1 MLIDEILKQVLET
14 RNSAFFYTP
23 PIYQNSISYL
33 FNNPA
38 KILTSNSA
46 EVTSE
51 TLSKIDNEINIG
63 NEGYGFI
70 NYEAGYAFEKKLKA
84 YLDYNNEPLLK
95 FCFFNKK
102 EIICVPSKELN
113 IEYLDEDKRGISSL
127 DLTNSLTEFID
138 KITEIKEQISCGN
151 TYQVNYTIKAKFDL
165 LDDPVM
171 LFKRLIFSQSSKYC
185 AFINNCNG
193 LIISISPELFFS
205 IKNDLITVRPMK
217 GTIKR
222 GFNLNDDLLQ
232 KSKLENSEKDKAENS
247 MIVDLM
253 RNDIGRLSEY
263 DTVEVNRV
271 FEIEK
276 YETLYQMVTEI
287 RARLK
292 NGIKFSDV
300 IRNIFPCGSIT
311 GAPKIRTMQIIH
323 DLEFEKRGIY
333 TGAIG
338 LIRTD
343 EIIFNVAIRTLKI
356 NKNSNTGELGI
367 GSGIVWDSNP
377 EKEYE
382 ETILKSKFLSNPNPY
397 FELLETVRVENN
409 QAFLLEQHL
418 RRLQDSA
425 GYFLFLFELDKLK
438 VEIQK
443 LISNLD
449 PDNKY
454 ILRIRLN
461 KTGIIK
467 MEIRDFPKVSEEINI
482 IVSKNKI
489 NSMNPFQYFKTTN
502 RNLYNN
508 EFVYYSTRNY
518 YDVIFFNEKDELAEG
533 AISNIFI
540 KKDGLWYT
548 PNLSSGIL
556 PGIYREY
563 FISQN
568 KNVTEKIISRTDLIE
583 AEEIM
588 LTNSVK
594 GEIRVNKLYLDENN
608 SLNLSKRI

>member
-1 MLIDEILKQVLET
+1 MLIDEILKQVIET
-14 RNSAFFYTP
+14 RDSAFFYTP
-23 PIYQNSISYL
+23 PIYQNSNSYL
-33 FNNPA
+33 FKNPA
-38 KILTSNSA
+38 RILTSSNA
-46 EVTSE
+46 DDTLD
-51 TLSKIDNEINIG
+51 TLSKIDNEINTG
-63 NEGYGFI
+63 NQGYGII
-70 NYEAGYAFEKKLKA
+70 NYEAGYALEKKLNA

-95 FCFFNKK
+95 FCFFNKE
-102 EIICVPSKELN
+102 EIISLASKELN

-127 DLTNSLTEFID
+127 DLTNPMTEFIN
-138 KITEIKEQISCGN
+138 KIAEIKEQISCGN

-171 LFKRLIFSQSSKYC
+171 LFKRLIFNQSSKYC
-185 AFINNCNG
+185 AFINNCND

-253 RNDIGRLSEY
+253 RNDIGKLSEY
-263 DTVEVNRV
+263 DAVEVNKV

-276 YETLYQMVTEI
+276 YETLYQMVSEI

-311 GAPKIRTMQIIH
+311 GAPKIMTMQIIH
-323 DLEFEKRGIY
+323 DLEYVKRGIY

-338 LIRTD
+338 LIKSD

-356 NKNSNTGELGI
+356 IRNSNTGELGI

-377 EKEYE
+377 EKEFE
-382 ETILKSKFLSNPNPY
+382 ETILKSKFLSNTDPY
-397 FELLETVRVENN
+397 FELLETVRIENN
-409 QAFLLEQHL
+409 QAFLLDQHL
-418 RRLQDSA
+418 KRLQDSA
-425 GYFLFLFELDKLK
+425 DYFLFLFELEKLK

-443 LISNLD
+443 IINDLD
-449 PDNKY
+449 PDEKY

-461 KTGIIK
+461 KTGLIK
-467 MEIRDFPKVSEEINI
+467 MEIKDFSKVPEEINI

-489 NSMNPFQYFKTTN
+489 NSMNRFQYFKTTN

-540 KKDGLWYT
+540 KKGGLWYT

-568 KNVTEKIISRTDLIE
+568 KNVTEKIISRTDLNE

-588 LTNSVK
+588 LTNSVR
-594 GEIRVNKLYLDENN
+594 GEIKVNKLFLDE
-608 SLNLSKRI
+608 SYSPNLSI